1 MVSVS
6 FRHSSRPSRHSPTLY
21 ISEICEA
28 LAKSIM
34 PITCLSSLYDPLQGF
49 GDNAQLA
56 RDIVKAFEQ
65 SPVSLEV
72 KGGALR
78 AAKEI
83 YDLD

>member
-1 MVSVS
+1 LPLALTN
-6 FRHSSRPSRHSPTLY
+6 SSPARSGAHESHRARASGL
-21 ISEICEA
+21 
-28 LAKSIM
+28 
-34 PITCLSSLYDPLQGF
+34 DPLQGF

-65 SPVSLEV
+65 SLVSLEV